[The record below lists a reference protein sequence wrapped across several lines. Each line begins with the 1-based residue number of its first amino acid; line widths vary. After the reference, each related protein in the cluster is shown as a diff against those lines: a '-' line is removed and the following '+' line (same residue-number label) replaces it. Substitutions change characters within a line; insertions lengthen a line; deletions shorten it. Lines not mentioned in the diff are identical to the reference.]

1 MSDSDK
7 VKILLD
13 KLHAASET
21 ISAAY
26 HQGRIHKTDE
36 NARDIERLRQ
46 LRLLSPDIRDAFQLR
61 ATFRQFLNTTLNTE
75 RLFSM
80 GANIGEYF
88 NRLARLVEEH
98 SIAFQ
103 EGRDSDCERYEYE
116 AREAIS
122 DIADAIDD
130 ELTILHAQVETRFAA
145 VSTIAE
151 KKRQNLHYQQRT
163 QMLVNLLENFHFSDI
178 GDQLQGH
185 EDLALSFKSLL
196 SDRIPAFRESLISI
210 LGLLNQYLF
219 EFRQIE
225 DRTKRVRAFA
235 LHLNR
240 NADWEP
246 KAWDEVADPPEWTR
260 CATPLDMLCHPDV
273 SDQTSESILTEIA
286 HTIAAT
292 AGSRTKITRPTGTIE
307 DGPVNEVIKP
317 PEAPIRKAV
326 RAYFR
331 DAKTSEHGI
340 SARKWWATNPSM
352 LGKVREDIWLLRVLA
367 EHDNKGASGEW
378 ALRTE
383 HVQHENFDGNLLIR
397 DVIVSRSRTHA

>member
-1 MSDSDK
+1 MSDHDP

-13 KLHAASET
+13 KLYSASDT
-21 ISAAY
+21 IADAY

-36 NARDIERLRQ
+36 NARDIERLRH

-61 ATFRQFLNTTLNTE
+61 AVFRQFLNVTLNTE

-80 GANIGEYF
+80 GANIGAYF
-88 NRLARLVEEH
+88 QRLSKLVEEH

-103 EGRDSDCERYEYE
+103 EGRDDDCERYEYE
-116 AREAIS
+116 TREAIS

-130 ELTILHAQVETRFAA
+130 ELIILQAQVETRFAA

-163 QMLVNLLENFHFSDI
+163 QQLVNLLENFHFSEL
-178 GDQLQGH
+178 GDQLQAH

-196 SDRIPAFRESLISI
+196 SNRIPAFRESLLSI

-225 DRTKRVRAFA
+225 ERAKRIRAFA

-240 NADWEP
+240 NTDWEP
-246 KAWDEVADPPEWTR
+246 KSWDESAEPPEWLQ
-260 CATPLDMLCHPDV
+260 CSTPLTLQFYPDV
-273 SDQTSESILTEIA
+273 GVQESEAILSEISR
-286 HTIAAT
+286 TIPAT
-292 AGSRTKITRPTGTIE
+292 AGERIKTTRPAGTIE
-307 DGPVNEVIKP
+307 DVSGNSIVKT
-317 PEAPIRKAV
+317 PEAPIRKAI

-331 DAKTSEHGI
+331 EAKNSTEGV
-340 SARKWWATNPSM
+340 SARIWWATNPDVLSN
-352 LGKVREDIWLLRVLA
+352 VREDIWLLRVLA
-367 EHDNKGASGEW
+367 EHDNKGKLGGW
-378 ALRTE
+378 ALRMTHVRNE
-383 HVQHENFDGNLLIR
+383 HFDGNILIK
-397 DVIVSRSRTHA
+397 DVIIARVNN